1 MHIHNIIILL
11 AAWILAIY
19 TSVSTSTCTYC
30 VEETSVAYDPN
41 NPGSVPDS
49 TCARA
54 NVKMY
59 SGLRITIDEL
69 STMISR
75 GVRPQ
80 NIVITAQYTPEIN
93 VYISQRARGEPRYW
107 MDRTVTTIDLLC
119 VGFLNILTVERV
131 HKLTKTR
138 NILSEKLTFGYIRNQ
153 VSSLKDSYDDTKY
166 SDIGIIYNDEP
177 RTTIETINYEG
188 ELNMNRYDQLYHPLS
203 GVISKYLGPVKVP
216 SREYPKKKGRYHR
229 SCWDSI
235 TSCYKSLCCCYTSCN

>member
-1 MHIHNIIILL
+1 MQILNIMIVL
-11 AAWILAIY
+11 AAWIPAIY
-19 TSVSTSTCTYC
+19 TTSISTPNCTYC

-49 TCARA
+49 TCQYA
-54 NVKMY
+54 Y
-59 SGLRITIDEL
+59 SGVYTDIQTTMDQLAA
-69 STMISR
+69 MISR
-75 GVRPQ
+75 GVCPK
-80 NIVITAQYTPEIN
+80 NIMITTKYAEEY
-93 VYISQRARGEPRYW
+93 VAGARQRFL
-107 MDRTVTTIDLLC
+107 MNTQMQLIDLFC
-119 VGFLNILTVERV
+119 VDYLPTLIFERIQ
-131 HKLTKTR
+131 KLSKTR